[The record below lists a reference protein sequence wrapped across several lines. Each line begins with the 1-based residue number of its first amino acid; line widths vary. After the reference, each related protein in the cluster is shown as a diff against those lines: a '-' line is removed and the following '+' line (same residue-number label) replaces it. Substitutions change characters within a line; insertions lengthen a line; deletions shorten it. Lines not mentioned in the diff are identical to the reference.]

1 MVSNVSLTCTSAVW
15 QRGYP
20 FLLRTLRFYL
30 LSSVILVARGRIWLS
45 GAHMFCL
52 SQVMVVAGGM
62 VVAKD
67 SSVLSINGN
76 NMSIVHPSP
85 IE

>member
-1 MVSNVSLTCTSAVW
+1 
-15 QRGYP
+15 
-20 FLLRTLRFYL
+20 
-30 LSSVILVARGRIWLS
+30 
-45 GAHMFCL
+45 MFCL